1 MIAAGLTHSKELWYL
16 MRASGLVAVVLLT
29 FALVG
34 GIVNVRRFAAP
45 RWPRVVTVLLH
56 RNVAL
61 LAAAFLAVHVATAAL
76 DSYVVVGKLAV
87 IIPFTSHW
95 DRVWVSLGTAAVD
108 SLLAVMITSLLRGR
122 LSYRTWR
129 NVHWLAYVTWPLAI
143 VHGFSAGTDSGAP
156 WALSVYAAAL
166 ALVVVAI
173 GWRLRRPLASATGP
187 VGPRHHV
194 PPGPHGNGDHVPS
207 VIPVAAVPVIVGG

>member
-29 FALVG
+29 LALVG

-61 LAAAFLAVHVATAAL
+61 LAAAFLVVHVATAAL

-87 IIPFTSHW
+87 IIPFTSRW
-95 DRVWVSLGTAAVD
+95 DRLWIGLGTAAVD
-108 SLLAVMITSLLRGR
+108 SLLAVMITSLLRAR

-129 NVHWLAYVTWPLAI
+129 TVHWLAYVTWPLAM
-143 VHGFSAGTDSGAP
+143 VHGFSAGTDSAAP
-156 WALSVYAAAL
+156 WALSVYAVAV
-166 ALVVVAI
+166 ALVVVAV
-173 GWRLRRPLASATGP
+173 GWRLRRPLAPATGP
-187 VGPRHHV
+187 VGPRHR
-194 PPGPHGNGDHVPS
+194 PPHAPHGNGGPGLP
-207 VIPVAAVPVIVGG
+207 VIPVAGVPATLGG

>member
-1 MIAAGLTHSKELWYL
+1 
-16 MRASGLVAVVLLT
+16 VVLLT
-29 FALVG
+29 LALVG

-61 LAAAFLAVHVATAAL
+61 LAAVFLVVHVATAAL

-95 DRVWVSLGTAAVD
+95 DRVWVGLGTAAVD
-108 SLLAVMITSLLRGR
+108 SLLAVLITSLLRAR

-129 NVHWLAYVTWPLAI
+129 TVHWLAYVTWPLAM
-143 VHGFSAGTDSGAP
+143 VHGFSAGTDSAAP
-156 WALSVYAAAL
+156 WALSVYAVAL
-166 ALVVVAI
+166 ALVVVAV

-187 VGPRHHV
+187 VGPRHH
-194 PPGPHGNGDHVPS
+194 PPHAPHGNGGPGLP
-207 VIPVAAVPVIVGG
+207 VIPVAGVPAPVGG